1 MSRRLGVCNW
11 SSVVNLVTKGGK
23 GFEESVAS
31 RILEGS
37 NTLLILSLEG
47 FVCKMYYIYFL

>member
-1 MSRRLGVCNW
+1 M
-11 SSVVNLVTKGGK
+11 NLVTKGGK